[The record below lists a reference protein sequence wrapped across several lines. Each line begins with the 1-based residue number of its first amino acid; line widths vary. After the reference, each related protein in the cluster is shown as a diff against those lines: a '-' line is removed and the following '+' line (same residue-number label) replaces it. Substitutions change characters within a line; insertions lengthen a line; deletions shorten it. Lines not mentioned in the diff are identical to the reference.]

1 VHVVVLLLVGRRVVQ
16 ERLHHG
22 LLAHSVLG
30 HGRSELSGTRI
41 HRLHRD
47 VVDGPLVDVG
57 HILHVIR
64 HTLIDRHGRR
74 SPHPLGDLPQ
84 GGPVLG
90 VQVPEPFQRSISD
103 LGSLGRGRSLGGE
116 PGHLGHGLLLHP
128 AELLCMC
135 RGLRGHCVAQGTLA
149 LAAPHDFRGY
159 ELHVGHARF
168 GAVRRA
174 AQLHLFELRVVDS
187 LLHVIVGF
195 LDTPEL

>member
-1 VHVVVLLLVGRRVVQ
+1 MLLLVGRSVVQ

-22 LLAHSVLG
+22 LLAHSVLS

-41 HRLHRD
+41 HSLHRNI
-47 VVDGPLVDVG
+47 VDASFVYLG

-84 GGPVLG
+84 GGPVIR
-90 VQVPEPFQRSISD
+90 VQVPQVGQRSICYFC
-103 LGSLGRGRSLGGE
+103 SLGRGRSLRGE
-116 PGHLGHGLLLHP
+116 PGHLRHGLLLHAP
-128 AELLCMC
+128 HLLGMC
-135 RGLRGHCVAQGTLA
+135 RGLGGHGVAQGTLA

-159 ELHVGHARF
+159 ELQVGHRSL
-168 GAVRRA
+168 GAVRRTP
-174 AQLHLFELRVVDS
+174 QLHLFELCVV
-187 LLHVIVGF
+187 LAFFHFVVRL